1 MSLAAVDLQSGK
13 EKVIDVAIKYGYSS
27 PTAFNRAFQN
37 VHDIAPS
44 RIRDDGVALKSYPP
58 ICFSIQIKGKEEMK
72 FKVTKRDNIRV
83 LGVSTKLDSDV
94 AKAYEQGEAL
104 WVKIFTENDGEL
116 SNEENCPTN

>member
-1 MSLAAVDLQSGK
+1 M
-13 EKVIDVAIKYGYSS
+13 
-27 PTAFNRAFQN
+27 
-37 VHDIAPS
+37 
-44 RIRDDGVALKSYPP
+44 
-58 ICFSIQIKGKEEMK
+58 KGEEEME
-72 FKVTKRDNIRV
+72 FKVTKGESIRV